1 MNIKVDMLQK
11 DSVPTVAFRSL
22 SEQRMN
28 IFFYKN
34 PNILEGDEHT
44 VTPCEIKKSKARNYC
59 SANFCLIL
67 KDRQKNKTRNIFE
80 NTKCNIASLTDD
92 LV

>member
-22 SEQRMN
+22 SELRMN

-67 KDRQKNKTRNIFE
+67 KDRQKTRPETFLKTLNATLHHSQTI
-80 NTKCNIASLTDD
+80 
-92 LV
+92 